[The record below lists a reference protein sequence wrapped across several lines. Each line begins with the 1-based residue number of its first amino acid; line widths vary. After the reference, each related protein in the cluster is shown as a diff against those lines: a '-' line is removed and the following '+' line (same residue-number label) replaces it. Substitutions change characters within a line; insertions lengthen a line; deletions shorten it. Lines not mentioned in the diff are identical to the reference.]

1 MIKKASEF
9 RYNLLQSS
17 TRDLSL
23 FTNGPLLVHERD
35 TQERGLLIFL
45 LTSCSFESGMVL
57 TSPTNIKYC
66 SKVSNAQIP
75 IWLVLGT
82 LCVRVIACSKGASTH
97 LYVTKYEIVE

>member
-1 MIKKASEF
+1 
-9 RYNLLQSS
+9 
-17 TRDLSL
+17 
-23 FTNGPLLVHERD
+23 
-35 TQERGLLIFL
+35 
-45 LTSCSFESGMVL
+45 MVL